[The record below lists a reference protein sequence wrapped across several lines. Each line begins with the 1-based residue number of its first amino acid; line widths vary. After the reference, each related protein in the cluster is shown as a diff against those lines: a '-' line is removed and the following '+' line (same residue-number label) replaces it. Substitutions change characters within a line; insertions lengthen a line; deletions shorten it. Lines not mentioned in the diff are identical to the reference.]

1 MMKSAG
7 RFAAV
12 LLALLPLLASCGGG
26 GKPEHPDSGTH
37 PETTEGIVIAGEGDV
52 LFTVVRP
59 MDANEDEKKGA
70 EAVAAVLGQFAGVT
84 VRVSDDYLLHGE
96 EPEANEILIG
106 ATNRR
111 ETADVMAELP
121 ENGYAV
127 TVRNGKTVI
136 CGRSANLV

>member
-12 LLALLPLLASCGGG
+12 LLALLQLLASCGGG
-26 GKPEHPDSGTH
+26 GKPEPPDSGTH

-59 MDANEDEKKGA
+59 MNANEDEKKGA

-84 VRVSDDYLLHGE
+84 VRVSETIFFTERSRKRTKYLSARQTVGRL
-96 EPEANEILIG
+96 PMSW
-106 ATNRR
+106 RSFR
-111 ETADVMAELP
+111 KTAM
-121 ENGYAV
+121 
-127 TVRNGKTVI
+127 R
-136 CGRSANLV
+136 